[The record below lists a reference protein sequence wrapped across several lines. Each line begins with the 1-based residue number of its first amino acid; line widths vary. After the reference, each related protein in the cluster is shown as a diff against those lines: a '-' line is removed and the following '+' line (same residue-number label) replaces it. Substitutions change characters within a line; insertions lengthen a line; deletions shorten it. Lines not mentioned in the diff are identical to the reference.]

1 MHFDKVREKLITMD
15 IPFSIDKGIVRGL
28 DYYTRTVFEFVS
40 ENIGSQ
46 GTVCGGGRYD
56 GLVEACGGSPTPGI
70 GFGLGIERLLLEMD
84 SQNIEVPLPEG
95 PDIFIGFIGEKA
107 EKLAESIA
115 LKLRTAGI
123 PCEKDIMGR
132 SVKSQMKYA
141 NKINARFAIILGD
154 SEVESGKAELKNM
167 STGETKDIHIDTI
180 VDRLLKYK
188 QGNKNE

>member
-1 MHFDKVREKLITMD
+1 
-15 IPFSIDKGIVRGL
+15 
-28 DYYTRTVFEFVS
+28 
-40 ENIGSQ
+40 
-46 GTVCGGGRYD
+46 
-56 GLVEACGGSPTPGI
+56 
-70 GFGLGIERLLLEMD
+70 
-84 SQNIEVPLPEG
+84 
-95 PDIFIGFIGEKA
+95 
-107 EKLAESIA
+107 
-115 LKLRTAGI
+115 
-123 PCEKDIMGR
+123 MGR